1 MLNWLPTDKIASYP
15 VLARLGIFIIILLI
29 IWLPIALPFYL
40 LLDDQNLIS
49 IITSIFLYTEFIILL
64 KWWGNTV
71 YQQPKILQQYGL
83 VFSRR
88 NGRGLLQG
96 LAIGLISLSSLFLIE
111 GWLGWLNWQIPQPN
125 FPWIILEGGV
135 LGLAVAFAEELL
147 FRGWLL
153 SELERDLSY
162 TSALWVNSLI
172 FASLHFIK
180 TLADIIYTLP
190 QFFGLLIL
198 GIVLVL
204 AKRIGYINLASMNHS
219 PLVKNSPAQPSPL
232 LGLPMGIHG
241 GLVWGYYLINVG
253 NLVKYVGTVPTWVTG
268 VHNNPLAGI
277 MGLSILG
284 AIALFLKSQQRS
296 FSPTDS

>member
-1 MLNWLPTDKIASYP
+1 MLNWLPTNKIASYP
-15 VLARLGIFIIILLI
+15 VFLRLIIFTIILLI

-64 KWWGNTV
+64 KWWGQTV
-71 YQQPKILQQYGL
+71 YHQPKILQEYGL
-83 VFSRR
+83 IFSRR

-96 LAIGLISLSSLFLIE
+96 LAIGLISLSGLFLVE
-111 GWLGWLNWQIPQPN
+111 GWCGWLIWQTPSPN
-125 FPWIILEGGV
+125 FPSIILTGGV

-153 SELERDLSY
+153 SELERDMSLTAS
-162 TSALWVNSLI
+162 LWLNSLI

-180 TLADIIYTLP
+180 PLADIIYTLP

-198 GIVLVL
+198 GIILVL
-204 AKRIGYINLASMNHS
+204 GRRIGYINLLSMRHAPS
-219 PLVKNSPAQPSPL
+219 AKNSTVLPIPL

-241 GLVWGYYLINVG
+241 GLVWGYYIINVG
-253 NLVKYVGTVPTWVTG
+253 NLVKYSGTVPTWVTG

-284 AIALFLKSQQRS
+284 AIALFLQSQQIS
-296 FSPTDS
+296 SQSIDL

>member
-15 VLARLGIFIIILLI
+15 VLARLGIFTLILLI

-83 VFSRR
+83 IFSRR

-96 LAIGLISLSSLFLIE
+96 LAIGLISLSGLFLLE
-111 GWLGWLNWQIPQPN
+111 GWFGWLIWQTPSPN

-153 SELERDLSY
+153 SELERDLSN
-162 TSALWVNSLI
+162 TTALWVNSLI
-172 FASLHFIK
+172 FACLHFIK
-180 TLADIIYTLP
+180 PLADIIYTLP

-198 GIVLVL
+198 GIILVL
-204 AKRIGYINLASMNHS
+204 AKRIGYINL
-219 PLVKNSPAQPSPL
+219 PLKNSPAQPIPL

-268 VHNNPLAGI
+268 VHNNPLAGM

-284 AIALFLKSQQRS
+284 AIALGLKSQQRS
-296 FSPTDS
+296 SLST

>member
-1 MLNWLPTDKIASYP
+1 MFNWLPTDKIASYP
-15 VLARLGIFIIILLI
+15 VLARLGIFTLILLI

-96 LAIGLISLSSLFLIE
+96 LAIGLISLSGLFLLE
-111 GWLGWLNWQIPQPN
+111 GWFGWLIWQTPSPN

-153 SELERDLSY
+153 SELERDLSN
-162 TSALWVNSLI
+162 TVALWVNSLI

-180 TLADIIYTLP
+180 PLADIIYTLP

-198 GIVLVL
+198 GIILVL
-204 AKRIGYINLASMNHS
+204 GRRIGYINFSETNS
-219 PLVKNSPAQPSPL
+219 IKNPIKNSMSRPSPL

-268 VHNNPLAGI
+268 IHNNPLAGI

-284 AIALFLKSQQRS
+284 AIALWLKSQQVES
-296 FSPTDS
+296 QSID

>member
-15 VLARLGIFIIILLI
+15 VLARLGIFTLILLI

-83 VFSRR
+83 IFSRR

-96 LAIGLISLSSLFLIE
+96 LAIGLISLSGLFLLE
-111 GWLGWLNWQIPQPN
+111 GWFGWLNWQTPSPN

-153 SELERDLSY
+153 SELERDLSN
-162 TSALWVNSLI
+162 TLALWINSLI

-180 TLADIIYTLP
+180 PLADIIYTLP

-198 GIVLVL
+198 GIILVL
-204 AKRIGYINLASMNHS
+204 AKRLGYIHL
-219 PLVKNSPAQPSPL
+219 PLKSSPAQPMPL

-268 VHNNPLAGI
+268 VHNNPLAGM

-284 AIALFLKSQQRS
+284 AIALGLKSQQRS
-296 FSPTDS
+296 SLST

>member
-15 VLARLGIFIIILLI
+15 VLARLGIFTLILLI

-83 VFSRR
+83 IFSRR

-96 LAIGLISLSSLFLIE
+96 LAIGLISLSGLFLLE
-111 GWLGWLNWQIPQPN
+111 GWFGWLSWQTPSPN

-153 SELERDLSY
+153 SELERDLSN
-162 TSALWVNSLI
+162 TTALWVNSLI
-172 FASLHFIK
+172 FACLHFIK
-180 TLADIIYTLP
+180 PLADIIYTLP

-198 GIVLVL
+198 GIILVL
-204 AKRIGYINLASMNHS
+204 AKRIGYINL
-219 PLVKNSPAQPSPL
+219 PLKNSPAQPIPL

-253 NLVKYVGTVPTWVTG
+253 NLVKYVGTVPSWVTG
-268 VHNNPLAGI
+268 VHNNPLAGM

-284 AIALFLKSQQRS
+284 VIALGLKSQQRS
-296 FSPTDS
+296 SLST